1 MPSFKTTKTY
11 EDVEDPSSDEQR
23 IVQFKSNDNETCSNL
38 NVSKLKF

>member
-11 EDVEDPSSDEQR
+11 EDVEDQSDQQQ
-23 IVQFKSNDNETCSNL
+23 IAQFKLNDNETCSNL